1 MEKKRRQLMYHRL
14 KQVHEKIFKGESHSN
29 GIITHIIP
37 VARQVKKKKTE
48 TSFGSSS

>member
-1 MEKKRRQLMYHRL
+1 MYYRL
-14 KQVHEKIFKGESHSN
+14 KQVHEKIFKGEPHSN

-37 VARQVKKKKTE
+37 VARQVKKKKKTE